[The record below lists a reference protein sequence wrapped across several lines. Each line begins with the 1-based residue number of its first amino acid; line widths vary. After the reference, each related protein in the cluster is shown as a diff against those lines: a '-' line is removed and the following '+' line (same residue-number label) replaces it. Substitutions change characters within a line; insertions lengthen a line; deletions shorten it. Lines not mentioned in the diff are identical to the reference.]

1 MHIQMHVAGP
11 VAHVYGSAACR
22 RPSVLYRSV
31 HQGMEMMEWWATYEL
46 QLTNDLELHEGQPAA
61 CMLS

>member
-1 MHIQMHVAGP
+1 
-11 VAHVYGSAACR
+11 
-22 RPSVLYRSV
+22 
-31 HQGMEMMEWWATYEL
+31 MEMMEWWATYEL